1 MIGHENLLRRT
12 AGALP
17 PYLVALLALGA
28 AAAAGLAVARAP
40 LWATLVLLA
49 LSFGL
54 AVLLRPDFAV
64 LVVVF
69 GIYSNAPVIGVRF
82 HGLPYLAGAAFPMLL
97 ALPLAVNLLFRR
109 RKLVFTSLLPLMV
122 AFLGVQIAGAL
133 FSIHIGEAASNLLEF
148 LVEGLGL
155 FFLIVNTV
163 RTQAMLRRVVWA
175 LLLAGA
181 LLGGIPLH
189 QQLTGNFRD
198 NYGGFA
204 QISEGTIRTGEQTLQ
219 GDVRQ
224 PRLAGAIGEQNRYAQ
239 IMLMLVPLGLFR
251 FWGERSPLLK
261 ALALAAAG
269 LAAVGMALAFSRGA
283 AVGFVLTL
291 ALMVLTR
298 NIRPVQF
305 AALLAAGLLVLAAF
319 PQYSFRLTS
328 LQGVT
333 ALLNPSAASS
343 EELDGALKGRATAML
358 AAACAFIDHPVV
370 GVGPGMTRY
379 YTREYGNRLGIRI
392 LTEDREAHSLYLG
405 IASDNGAL
413 GLLTFLAMIGVTL
426 YGLMQARRRWLET
439 NPDLANLATG
449 FLLALVSYLTTGL
462 FLHLSYARYFWLVLA
477 LSQAAVEVSRR
488 AERQAAASEAAAA
501 PAKPLGGTA

>member
-1 MIGHENLLRRT
+1 MIGQENLVRRT
-12 AGALP
+12 AGALLP
-17 PYLVALLALGA
+17 FLMAALALGA
-28 AAAAGLAVARAP
+28 AAVAGLAVARQP
-40 LWATLVLLA
+40 LLAFLALLA
-49 LSFGL
+49 LPFGL
-54 AVLLRPDFAV
+54 ALLLRPDFAV
-64 LVVVF
+64 LVVIF
-69 GIYSNAPVIGVRF
+69 GLYSNAPVVGVRF
-82 HGLPYLAGAAFPMLL
+82 HNLPYIAGAAFPLLL

-122 AFLGVQIAGAL
+122 AFLGVQLAGAL
-133 FSIHIGEAASNLLEF
+133 FSIDIGEAASNLIEF
-148 LVEGLGL
+148 LVEGLGI

-163 RTQAMLRRVVWA
+163 RTQAVLRRVVWA

-181 LLGGIPLH
+181 LLGGVPLV
-189 QQLTGNFRD
+189 QQLTGDFEN

-204 QISEGTIRTGEQTLQ
+204 QISEGTIRTGEETLQ
-219 GDVRQ
+219 GEVRQ

-251 FWGERSPLLK
+251 FWGERAPLLK
-261 ALALAAAG
+261 VLALVASG

-283 AVGFVLTL
+283 AVGFALTL
-291 ALMVLTR
+291 LLMVFTR
-298 NIRPVQF
+298 NIRPYQF
-305 AALLAAGLLVLAAF
+305 AALLAAGALLLAAF
-319 PQYSFRLTS
+319 PQYGFRLTS
-328 LQGVT
+328 LQGVA
-333 ALLNPSAASS
+333 ALLNPAAASG

-358 AAACAFIDHPVV
+358 AAGYAFLDHPVV

-413 GLLTFLAMIGVTL
+413 GLLCFLALVGLTL
-426 YGLMQARRRWLET
+426 YGLVQARRRWMGA

-449 FLLALVSYLTTGL
+449 FLLALVSYLATGL

-477 LSQAAVEVSRR
+477 LSQAAVEISREAGR
-488 AERQAAASEAAAA
+488 AAGDEA
-501 PAKPLGGTA
+501 PAPAGPEGAAV